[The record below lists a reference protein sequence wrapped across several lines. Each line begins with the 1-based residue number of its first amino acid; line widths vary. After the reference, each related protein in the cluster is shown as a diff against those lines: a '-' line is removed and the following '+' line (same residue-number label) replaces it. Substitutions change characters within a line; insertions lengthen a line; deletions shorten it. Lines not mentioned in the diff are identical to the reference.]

1 MIESELDNIWKPFYV
16 LEKSRNRQLS
26 GTGLGLGLVKEI
38 LDAQK
43 LTYGTK
49 LKNDYIEFFIEF

>member
-1 MIESELDNIWKPFYV
+1 MEAIYV

-26 GTGLGLGLVKEI
+26 GTGLGLSLVKEI

-49 LKNDYIEFFIEF
+49 IKNDYIEFFYRVLNKKH